1 MQKAISTILA
11 LLLTAALFFI
21 LLQPAEKEAGEKAA
35 IARVWLVDT
44 GRESSAFLKKAAV
57 AWEKQGRG
65 RVYLRS
71 AAREEA
77 EAALRGESGVLPPD
91 LIIGLDTG
99 EKICAMGYALILLD
113 ADALPLSPAPTSLLF
128 SPPTP
133 TPGPTP
139 TLAPTPDFSG
149 LAPILCPAQL
159 QAALPGCR
167 ADADPLK
174 GLKAQTARAALLT
187 AGQALSLQTG
197 YHAYAL
203 PEGKGACFCLGKP
216 LSSRGKALLLFLQ
229 SEEIQ
234 RRLKENGLYSP
245 FLPLYGDED
254 PLRAR
259 IDASIPRSP

>member
-11 LLLTAALFFI
+11 LLLTAALFFM
-21 LLQPAEKEAGEKAA
+21 LLQPSEKEDGKKAA
-35 IARVWLVDT
+35 IARIWLVDT
-44 GRESSAFLKKAAV
+44 GRESSAFLKKAAA

-65 RVYLRS
+65 RIYLRS
-71 AAREEA
+71 AARAEA

-99 EKICAMGYALILLD
+99 EKICAMGYALILPD
-113 ADALPLSPAPTSLLF
+113 ADVLPLSPAPTSLLF

-139 TLAPTPDFSG
+139 TLAPAPDFSG

-159 QAALPGCR
+159 KNALPGCQ
-167 ADADPLK
+167 ADANPLN

-203 PEGKGACFCLGKP
+203 PEGRGAIFCLGKP
-216 LSSRGKALLLFLQ
+216 LSDQGNALLSFLQ
-229 SEEIQ
+229 SEKIQ
-234 RRLKENGLYSP
+234 GLLKENGLYSP
-245 FLPLYGDED
+245 FFPLYGIED

-259 IDASIPRSP
+259 IDAAIPRTP